1 MKKITYSNSGVAIY
15 CSFIL
20 VLLFTSC
27 QKDEETN
34 ENRVSEPTFSLSR
47 TGDCETDCIVVG
59 GPYFDTQ
66 DSEIVSWGGRYGNA
80 NSKTIDIKYYNTAT
94 NFVLEVK
101 STSGWSDL
109 VIDGNS
115 VWTGGP
121 VAANSWGVYS
131 YPLANGWQAC
141 DVIDF
146 ELAVAGNGPS
156 ASFDVNYNLIGLC
169 PEGCETSFTGEA
181 ISCGSAREAIY
192 TFTAD
197 TDQEYIKIQGGL
209 TNFTGEDAII
219 SVSGG
224 NLSYSQS
231 TPGGSS
237 NRVIKV
243 EGSVSECETII
254 VHITWN
260 STNNGGIITGNWSVK
275 DSNGV
280 ELAPSI
286 AGLECD

>member
-15 CSFIL
+15 CLFML
-20 VLLFTSC
+20 VFLFASC
-27 QKDEETN
+27 QKEEEIN

-47 TGDCETDCIVVG
+47 TGDCETDCIVPN

-66 DSEIVSWGGRYGNA
+66 DSKIVTWGGRYGNA
-80 NSKTIDIKYYNTAT
+80 NSKTIDIKYYNTET
-94 NFVLEVK
+94 NFVIEVR
-101 STSGWSDL
+101 STNGWSDL
-109 VIDGNS
+109 VINNVS
-115 VWTGGP
+115 VWTGGA
-121 VAANSWGVYS
+121 VAANTWGVYS
-131 YPLANGWQAC
+131 FPLANDWQAC

-146 ELAVAGNGPS
+146 ELAVAGNGPQ
-156 ASFDVNYNLIGLC
+156 ANFDVNYNLIGLC

-181 ISCGSAREAIY
+181 ISCGSTREAIY
-192 TFTAD
+192 TFTPDA
-197 TDQEYIKIQGGL
+197 DQEYIKIQGGL

-224 NLSYSQS
+224 NLTYSQS

-254 VHITWN
+254 IHVTWN
-260 STNNGGIITGNWSVK
+260 STNGGGIITGDWSVK
-275 DSNGV
+275 NGNGL
-280 ELAPSI
+280 ELAPSVS
-286 AGLECD
+286 GLQCD

>member
-1 MKKITYSNSGVAIY
+1 MKKFTYSNSGVAIY
-15 CSFIL
+15 CLCML
-20 VLLFTSC
+20 VFLLASC
-27 QKDEETN
+27 QKEDETN
-34 ENRVSEPTFSLSR
+34 RNDVSGPTFSLSR
-47 TGDCETDCIVVG
+47 AGDCESDCIVLN
-59 GPYFDTQ
+59 GPYFDKQ
-66 DSEIVSWGGRYGNA
+66 DTKTVTWGGRYNNN
-80 NSKTIDIKYYNTAT
+80 NSKTIDIKYYNTET
-94 NFVLEVK
+94 HFVIEVK
-101 STSGWSDL
+101 SSNGWNDL
-109 VIDGNS
+109 VMDGVS

-121 VAANSWGVYS
+121 VAANTWGVYS

-146 ELAVAGNGPS
+146 GLAVAGNGPP
-156 ASFDVNYNLIGLC
+156 ANFDVNYDLIGLC

-181 ISCGSAREAIY
+181 LSCGTAREAIY

-224 NLSYSQS
+224 NLSHSQS

-237 NRVIKV
+237 NRIIKV

-254 VHITWN
+254 IHVTWN
-260 STNNGGIITGNWSVK
+260 STNSGGIITGDWSVK
-275 DSNGV
+275 DNNGAL
-280 ELAPSI
+280 LAPSI
-286 AGLECD
+286 SGLQCD